1 MRLEGILGCNM
12 KMLVVYEKSPQ
23 AALNLRLALEMVRFT
38 WKVVGDKPE
47 ILVCI
52 MELLREDRPLDDYLT
67 EMERTTEDALAQ
79 VETILYEAGDDLRSI
94 VNVKVVR
101 GMELEAAELV
111 AGQAAEFQ
119 AEIIQLSVSQ
129 SCAICQQRQSRQ
141 RSHWPGKIFSRHKL
155 PQPEV
160 TPQDLYPPKPV
171 SLNKL
176 AALTGCRINVTCHGE
191 KLFTLYVHGS
201 EINSRKIGQ

>member
-1 MRLEGILGCNM
+1 MGCIM

-23 AALNLRLALEMVRFT
+23 AALNLQLALEMARFT
-38 WKVVGDKPE
+38 WKAVGDKPE

-67 EMERTTEDALAQ
+67 EMERATEDALAQ
-79 VETILYEAGDDLRSI
+79 VETILVEVGDDLRSS
-94 VNVKVVR
+94 VQVKVVR
-101 GMELEAAELV
+101 GMGLEAAELV
-111 AGQAAEFQ
+111 AGQAAEFR

-129 SCAICQQRQSRQ
+129 SCAVCQQRQPRQ
-141 RSHWPGKIFSRHKL
+141 RGHWLGKIFSRKRL
-155 PQPEV
+155 LQPEG
-160 TPQDLYPPKPV
+160 PPSDLYPPKPV

-191 KLFTLYVHGS
+191 KLFTLYLHGS